1 MYAVV
6 AVGAT
11 VIEAVVC
18 PPGDQRYVPP
28 PADGFA
34 VNVTLP
40 PEHIVPSLITVPEVS
55 ASEIV
60 TDGADV
66 TVTVA
71 LVGALEQPPE
81 E

>member
-1 MYAVV
+1 VV
-6 AVGAT
+6 R
-11 VIEAVVC
+11 

-28 PADGFA
+28 LADGFA
-34 VNVTLP
+34 VKVTFP
-40 PEHIVPSLITVPEVS
+40 PVQIVPSLFVVPEVS

-71 LVGALEQPPE
+71 FAGALAQPPE

>member
-1 MYAVV
+1 V
-6 AVGAT
+6 
-11 VIEAVVC
+11 
-18 PPGDQRYVPP
+18 Q
-28 PADGFA
+28 
-34 VNVTLP
+34 
-40 PEHIVPSLITVPEVS
+40 IVPSLFVVPEVS

-71 LVGALEQPPE
+71 FAGALAQPPE